1 MEETM
6 KIKFEDGSSLEIMP
20 KQDNDK
26 ILDIVM
32 YGIKDLHTITMAY
45 AQINVEQA
53 YKIIEFIKEWA
64 DKNNK

>member
-20 KQDNDK
+20 RQDDIK
-26 ILDIVM
+26 LLDIAM